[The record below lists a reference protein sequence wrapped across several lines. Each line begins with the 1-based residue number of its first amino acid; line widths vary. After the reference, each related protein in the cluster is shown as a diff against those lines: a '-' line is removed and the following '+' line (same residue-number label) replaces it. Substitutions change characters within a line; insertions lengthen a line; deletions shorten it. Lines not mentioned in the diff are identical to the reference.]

1 MYEQGHCV
9 VGIEVVRQAVEE
21 FFSENSL
28 KYDVVHHE
36 QIQADCYQV
45 LYVFHIIIYY
55 HRVFALQVPMLFS
68 SPVGSLYH
76 TRGVVSR
83 TSCVVCVNH
92 NYQK

>member
-1 MYEQGHCV
+1 MPLSLHNRMYEQGHCV

-45 LYVFHIIIYY
+45 LYVFYIFTTIV
-55 HRVFALQVPMLFS
+55 VFTPHVPRLVW
-68 SPVGSLYH
+68 PG
-76 TRGVVSR
+76 R
-83 TSCVVCVNH
+83 H
-92 NYQK
+92 NFGDIELKFYILCHV